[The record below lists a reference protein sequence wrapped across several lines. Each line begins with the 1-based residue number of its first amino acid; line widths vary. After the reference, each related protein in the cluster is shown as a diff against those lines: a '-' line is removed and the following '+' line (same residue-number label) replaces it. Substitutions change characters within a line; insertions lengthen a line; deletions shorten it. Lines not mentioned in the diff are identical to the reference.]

1 MLKNLKYYR
10 EEYDKILDKYYYEL
24 ILSNQ
29 NRINIKRVI
38 DLEIEL
44 LDKRINLLSE
54 IVTDRENRKKN
65 KQKKPDL

>member
-1 MLKNLKYYR
+1 MLKNLKFYR

-44 LDKRINLLSE
+44 LDKRIGLLTE
-54 IVTDRENRKKN
+54 IVTDREKRYKN
-65 KQKKPDL
+65 KNKTSDL

>member
-10 EEYDKILDKYYYEL
+10 EEYDQILDKYYYEL